1 MLYLK
6 LVDTFVVGVRFS
18 RASNTQ
24 LELLSKTSCK
34 FVEEDT
40 RFSKIC
46 VRGIAKNA
54 DGKELRKRTKRIA
67 LGGSYRKPLAQPR
80 GIPGSK

>member
-6 LVDTFVVGVRFS
+6 LVDTFVGVRFS
-18 RASNTQ
+18 RANTQ
-24 LELLSKTSCK
+24 LKLLSKTSGK